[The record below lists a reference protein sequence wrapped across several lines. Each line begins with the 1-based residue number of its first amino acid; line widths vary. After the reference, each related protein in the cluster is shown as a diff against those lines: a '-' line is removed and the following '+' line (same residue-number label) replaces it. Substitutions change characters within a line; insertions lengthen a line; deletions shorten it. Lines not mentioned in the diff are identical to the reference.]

1 MNADYYRLIGFIDLV
16 TAMLEEKD
24 LASPNPK
31 RTPVSLQRQ
40 LTSARKVLV
49 GEALKLQRANA
60 EFQINVQAARD
71 VIADVLAVL
80 HHGTK
85 TLDPLVSAHF
95 AEFSDASVGLG
106 ENAAHAQGSPVRRL
120 GGGDDCSTSI
130 KPVSSSTGTSSSS
143 SIYHSSSSVYSSS
156 TYSSSTSSP
165 YSSSSGYSSSS
176 TSRPS
181 SSTSSSTRR

>member
-60 EFQINVQAARD
+60 EFKINVQAARD

-80 HHGTK
+80 HQGTK
-85 TLDPLVSAHF
+85 SLDPLVSAHF

-106 ENAAHAQGSPVRRL
+106 ENSPHSQNGQVRRL

-143 SIYHSSSSVYSSS
+143 SVYHSSSS

-165 YSSSSGYSSSS
+165 YSSSSGYTSSS
-176 TSRPS
+176 TSYPYS
-181 SSTSSSTRR
+181 SSTSSSTKR